1 MGKLL
6 QGCAVAALVGAMGG
20 QAFAQTQSV
29 YIRSV
34 PVMAA
39 PALAPRDEWAG
50 PPDTPLPPGM
60 RDGTLDAQYVRI
72 QAARTA
78 DGNATDANATD
89 APVAEGAAEARVVE
103 ARGADVPVADTRDHA
118 SPVPTPVA
126 DQAPAAPT
134 FDIAPRI
141 FDAASAFDDYMTAAA
156 QLRGQF
162 ADGGQVAKAVD
173 IGAGYE
179 AHQLEAGA
187 IAYAALVALHD
198 PFFVAHVRALDEDPR
213 DLAQRLVASPQT
225 IMRMSGADRTAA
237 TVAAV
242 LRARGGEVFGA
253 GKAVK
258 QSAYDV
264 QRQPW
269 SRAFVADPQAVLAR
283 VKSNSSQ
290 VARADDARVQ
300 RLMGALPSMS
310 ALQPGDGERSGIV
323 TKGLALAALTV
334 VGQAGAANADQ
345 FDPLLSDAFAAG
357 CLKMAKLNLYQCM
370 AVAGPQYEDLYCVGQ
385 HGMMDTGACMISAA
399 DDANGAPPLAIRT
412 ADAAGDQELTE
423 RQAIERGYAH

>member
-29 YIRSV
+29 FIRSV

-39 PALAPRDEWAG
+39 PTLAPRDEWAG

-72 QAARTA
+72 QAARAA
-78 DGNATDANATD
+78 DGHATDANATD
-89 APVAEGAAEARVVE
+89 AQVAEPRV
-103 ARGADVPVADTRDHA
+103 ADVRVADAQVADLGDHA
-118 SPVPTPVA
+118 APVSTPVA

-141 FDAASAFDDYMTAAA
+141 FDAASAFDDYMTAAG
-156 QLRGQF
+156 QMRGQF

-179 AHQLEAGA
+179 AHQLQAGA

-213 DLAQRLVASPQT
+213 DLAQRLVASPQS
-225 IMRMSGADRTAA
+225 IMRVAGADRTAA

-264 QRQPW
+264 QHQAW

-283 VKSNSSQ
+283 VKSSSSQ
-290 VARADDARVQ
+290 VARADDARVR
-300 RLMGALPSMS
+300 RLMQALPSMS

-334 VGQAGAANADQ
+334 IGQAGAANADQ

-385 HGMMDTGACMISAA
+385 HGMMDTGACMMSAA

>member
-29 YIRSV
+29 FIRSV

-39 PALAPRDEWAG
+39 PTLAPRDEWAG

-72 QAARTA
+72 QAARAA
-78 DGNATDANATD
+78 DGHATDANATD
-89 APVAEGAAEARVVE
+89 TQVAEPR
-103 ARGADVPVADTRDHA
+103 VADTRVADAGDHA
-118 SPVPTPVA
+118 TPVPAPVPTPVA

-134 FDIAPRI
+134 FDLAPRI
-141 FDAASAFDDYMTAAA
+141 LDAASAFDDYMSAAG

-179 AHQLEAGA
+179 AHQLQAGA
-187 IAYAALVALHD
+187 IAYVALVALHD
-198 PFFVAHVRALDEDPR
+198 PFFVAHVRALDEDSR
-213 DLAQRLVASPQT
+213 DLAQRLIASPQS
-225 IMRMSGADRTAA
+225 IMRVSGADRTAA

-264 QRQPW
+264 QHQAW

-283 VKSNSSQ
+283 VKSSSSQ
-290 VARADDARVQ
+290 VARADDARVR
-300 RLMGALPSMS
+300 RLMQALPSMS

-334 VGQAGAANADQ
+334 IGQAGAANADQ

-370 AVAGPQYEDLYCVGQ
+370 AVAGPQYEDLFCVGQ
-385 HGMMDTGACMISAA
+385 HAMMDTGACMISAA